1 MRLHSSVCVSFT
13 RQSESLG
20 PVHPAAHC
28 MWQQSLARGPLHR
41 WQPDAHLVLVTLNK
55 YEKVNIFSCTSL
67 IYLVSLSY
75 SAHDVNS
82 QVSQSRAVS
91 PQHLFSHTLEQ
102 FGPVPEETTKKVLT
116 LLTTILTY
124 WCLYIQYISVI
135 LHLGARGC
143 SRCSLASMFC
153 SSKVSLQLIFWGS
166 GKHSWGFPQIYTPPK
181 RISAGEIRKRSSSTY
196 CYSR

>member
-55 YEKVNIFSCTSL
+55 YEKVKIFSCTSL

-102 FGPVPEETTKKVLT
+102 FGPVPEETTKKGFNTFNNNSYILMFVYTVYFSHLT
-116 LLTTILTY
+116 LRGPRL
-124 WCLYIQYISVI
+124 QSVQ
-135 LHLGARGC
+135 LGINVLLVQSVPPIDFLGVWEAQLGVPPNIHPTQEDLCRGD
-143 SRCSLASMFC
+143 
-153 SSKVSLQLIFWGS
+153 
-166 GKHSWGFPQIYTPPK
+166 T
-181 RISAGEIRKRSSSTY
+181 
-196 CYSR
+196 